1 LLPRAIPL
9 SYETLEI
16 YRSIGKQQ
24 IFRIKAIAYYS
35 LERLVNRVD
44 DYEFD
49 AKDTSILKDFPPLI
63 DTITK
68 IIQSEYILSKDSDE
82 KFEVLK
88 FTDEL
93 KHTRTCDYCK
103 EDIWNRCYHCD
114 KCEDEGVDFCL
125 QCVSIGRGCKH
136 RKELKLM
143 EFISM
148 KDMIEFLNKA
158 KICYKKLSRLI
169 SKTISDPS
177 IEIKEIPE
185 FTPIE
190 NSSGTLSDNR
200 IMNYHKVWIN
210 QY

>member
-1 LLPRAIPL
+1 
-9 SYETLEI
+9 
-16 YRSIGKQQ
+16 
-24 IFRIKAIAYYS
+24 